1 MKSPLITNKKILV
14 AGGVGF
20 LGTTLCKK
28 LLAMNNEVIA
38 LDNLYTGRQDNVTLL
53 QNYPGFS
60 FINHD
65 IIEPI
70 DMSADLIFNLACP
83 ASPPHYQRDPI
94 FTTKTSVLGSLNLLE
109 LARKN
114 NARILQ
120 ASTSEVYGDPEQ
132 HPQPE
137 NYRGSVNPI
146 GIRACYDEGKRCAES
161 LFFDY
166 NRMHGVAIKVVRIF
180 NTYGP
185 HMDPQDG
192 RVVSNFIMQALNNK
206 PLTMYGTG
214 AQTRSF
220 CFVDDL
226 VDGIIAMMASPQAFT
241 GPVNLGNPTEFN
253 LLELAQMIIELTGST
268 SNLVFLPLPQD
279 DPQQRKPD
287 ISLAQE
293 KLGWVPRVALRE
305 GLEKTIPYFARSLD
319 TFSPTLRP
327 STSSGWAGGKHS
339 YLGVEPSVPSLAKET
354 QNKPIEHKEIQKNL
368 SILSVHPDSSI
379 NSELKA
385 NLPCPAKPRRSR
397 VEGSNERAQ
406 QDE

>member
-28 LLAMNNEVIA
+28 LLATGNQVIA
-38 LDNLYTGRQDNVTLL
+38 LDNLYTGRQDNVALL
-53 QNYPGFS
+53 QNYPEFS

-70 DMSADLIFNLACP
+70 DISADLIFNLACP

-109 LARKN
+109 LARTN

-132 HPQPE
+132 HPQTE
-137 NYRGSVNPI
+137 SYRGSVNPI

-166 NRMHGVAIKVVRIF
+166 HRMHGVAIKMIRIF

-185 HMDPQDG
+185 HMDPNDG
-192 RVVSNFIMQALNNK
+192 RVVSNFIMQALSNE

-226 VDGIIAMMASPQAFT
+226 VDGIIAMMASPQEFT

-253 LLELAQMIIELTGST
+253 LLELAHMIIELTGST
-268 SNLVFLPLPQD
+268 SQLVFLPLPQD

-287 ISLAQE
+287 ISLARE

-305 GLEKTIPYFARSLD
+305 GLEKTIPYFAEFLGQQQQSSVNFFRSEQL
-319 TFSPTLRP
+319 
-327 STSSGWAGGKHS
+327 
-339 YLGVEPSVPSLAKET
+339 
-354 QNKPIEHKEIQKNL
+354 I
-368 SILSVHPDSSI
+368 
-379 NSELKA
+379 
-385 NLPCPAKPRRSR
+385 
-397 VEGSNERAQ
+397 
-406 QDE
+406 